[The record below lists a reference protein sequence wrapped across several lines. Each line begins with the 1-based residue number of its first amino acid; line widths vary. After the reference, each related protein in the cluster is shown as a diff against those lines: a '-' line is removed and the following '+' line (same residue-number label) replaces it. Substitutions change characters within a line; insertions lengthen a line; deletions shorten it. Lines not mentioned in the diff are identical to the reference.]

1 MLCFIWILFRF
12 FIWVLSLYFSSYIFN
27 FNLHLLSHHFW
38 LLFLFIF
45 LFLFLFLFLSLLLSP
60 VLTIPIYILT
70 PINIDNNE
78 WICGHCG
85 FLKSEDGTDLVLCD
99 GPCLRSFHLGCLDAQ
114 SKKVHN
120 YSLFLYFFVLFSL
133 LFLFFLIFSYFYDWL
148 QLFCPVLFM
157 FFFMDGFVVT

>member
-1 MLCFIWILFRF
+1 MITVPTKNFIPLIPILT
-12 FIWVLSLYFSSYIFN
+12 
-27 FNLHLLSHHFW
+27 
-38 LLFLFIF
+38 
-45 LFLFLFLFLSLLLSP
+45 P
-60 VLTIPIYILT
+60 VLTIPICVLT

-120 YSLFLYFFVLFSL
+120 NF
-133 LFLFFLIFSYFYDWL
+133 
-148 QLFCPVLFM
+148 
-157 FFFMDGFVVT
+157 